1 MILDVVCDDPAL
13 HNILIIVKRTLSLIQ
28 IIGPVICL
36 VSLVMTIIFLVN
48 NPEDKKAMAKIKNT
62 LIALLLLF
70 GIPVIVDSVM
80 VLADDSFIVSS
91 CWKDVDD
98 QIDDSDYIED
108 DREKSS
114 VVIDPSE
121 YKPGESDDE

>member
-13 HNILIIVKRTLSLIQ
+13 HNLLIIVKRTLSLIQ